1 MAYLY
6 HNQIRHIVGNGKC
19 LQRST
24 AMLDAETSWEEL
36 ICSSLRAGETI
47 YVDDE
52 HLKNRV
58 VKIAEKI
65 GEKAYV
71 KVLTPELKDKGLF
84 K

>member
-1 MAYLY
+1 
-6 HNQIRHIVGNGKC
+6 
-19 LQRST
+19 
-24 AMLDAETSWEEL
+24 MLDAETSWEEL

-71 KVLTPELKDKGLF
+71 KVLTPELKDKGLKRGAKPKSKF
-84 K
+84 KSFSIK